1 MEILKTFIGS
11 FLFALIFLFGNKLG
25 GLLALSRRRVLSAA
39 AGVTTFYEP
48 IDIGKIS
55 AFCKGLI

>member
-11 FLFALIFLFGNKLG
+11 FLFALIFLLGNKLG
-25 GLLALSRRRVLSAA
+25 GLLALSRRWVLSAA